1 MKYEIRR
8 RNKKDKDIWSPVA
21 WADTWEWANEVASAL
36 SCVSDGD
43 FAVFSKDREMMKTM
57 EEAMKL

>member
-1 MKYEIRR
+1 MKYEIRK

-21 WADTWEWANEVASAL
+21 WADTWEWASEVASAL

-43 FAVFSKDREMMKTM
+43 FAVFSNGKRINSL
-57 EEAMKL
+57 EEAMRC

>member
-1 MKYEIRR
+1 MKYEIRK
-8 RNKKDKDIWSPVA
+8 RNKKDKNVWIAVA
-21 WADTWEWANEVASAL
+21 WADTWEWANEVASSL

-43 FAVFSKDREMMKTM
+43 FAVFSKDGKMIKTM

>member
-8 RNKKDKDIWSPVA
+8 RNKKDKNVWTAVA

-43 FAVFSKDREMMKTM
+43 FAVFNSGKRINNL
-57 EEAMKL
+57 EEAMRC